1 MKRIALGLVAA
12 AVAWL
17 TFPPPRSASAAA
29 FTVTCSATSTTL
41 IFNNYEP
48 LSGLPVTAPTGSI
61 TVTCTGSGINS
72 SVSPVTV
79 TYDLQLATAPA
90 RQLTSGA
97 NALNYDLCIN
107 NPPYPTCNTWN
118 TTGNR
123 ITGTLQLTTA
133 NQAAGVAN
141 LHSYYGVI
149 SPNQDQ
155 PAGSYSQSGR
165 AITLNWSCSPTPTG
179 SGAC

>member
-1 MKRIALGLVAA
+1 MNKLALGLVAA
-12 AVAWL
+12 SLAWL
-17 TFPPPRSASAAA
+17 AFPPPRDAIAAA
-29 FTVTCSATSTTL
+29 FRVTCSATNTTL

-48 LSGLPVTAPTGSI
+48 LSGLPVTAPTGTI
-61 TVTCTGSGINS
+61 TVTCTGSGINP

-90 RQLTSGA
+90 RQLASGA
-97 NALNYDLCIN
+97 NVLNYDICIN
-107 NPPYPTCNTWN
+107 NPPYPTCNAWN

-123 ITGTLQLTTA
+123 ITGTMQLTTA

-149 SPNQDQ
+149 SPNQDD
-155 PAGSYSQSGR
+155 PAGTYLQTGR
-165 AITLNWSCSPTPTG
+165 AITLNWSCSPAPSG
-179 SGAC
+179 SGTC